1 MPSPPRR
8 KSPSP
13 AALGTHLEWHGR
25 SIRVR
30 VKVPPSRRDAVGKA
44 WLKETLPTNDPREA
58 ELLKWPV
65 IGRLKNAIARVKTE
79 DDRTNRDREA
89 LAWREAID
97 HEARQLEAEGIE
109 PWRAT
114 LPLALADKA
123 EQIEATEGEAVAR
136 AFVDVA
142 SGTATPLET
151 LVDDWLKEREV
162 SGRTEQAFR
171 YAVKQ
176 LVAWCGD
183 SEVPQTVQA
192 IDRRAAGR
200 FVQERFINQGT
211 DPGTANKTVTGLKS
225 YWTWLIKRGHIESD
239 GKRDAPNPW
248 QGQRLGK
255 KKKRRGENGEPSKR
269 PFTDAEVATLI
280 TGTAHKQRL
289 GDFVVIA
296 ALTGMRRD
304 EIANLRVKH
313 VADGM
318 IRVLGTKTDAALR
331 DVPVHPDLVDLFKRR
346 AGGKSANDFIFDELP
361 EQTSDAR
368 GRGAPITQEFT
379 RDRRELGVEDKEEGA
394 RQSRIDLHSFR
405 RWFIKKAVAAL
416 EDGATGFTA
425 WTIADV
431 VGHSKDDGPLPMT
444 MGRYPGRADV
454 KALRACVDS
463 VNLPVSEG

>member
-1 MPSPPRR
+1 MPSPSRR

-30 VKVPPSRRDAVGKA
+30 VKVPPSRREAVGKA

-65 IGRLKNAIARVKTE
+65 IGRLKNTIAGVKTE

-89 LAWREAID
+89 LAWKEAID
-97 HEARQLEAEGIE
+97 HEARQLEDEGIE

-114 LPLALADKA
+114 LPLALTDKA

-142 SGTATPLET
+142 SGTATPLQT

-176 LVAWCGD
+176 LALWCGEAD
-183 SEVPQTVQA
+183 VPQTVQA
-192 IDRRAAGR
+192 IDRRTAGR
-200 FVQERFINQGT
+200 FVQQRFTNQGT
-211 DPGTANKTVTGLKS
+211 DPGTANKTITGLKS
-225 YWTWLIKRGHIESD
+225 YWTWLIKRGHIEGD
-239 GKRDAPNPW
+239 GSREASNPW
-248 QGQRLGK
+248 EGQRLGK
-255 KKKRRGENGEPSKR
+255 KKRRGEAGEPSKR
-269 PFTDAEVATLI
+269 PFTDAEVSILVA
-280 TGTAHKQRL
+280 GTARKQRL
-289 GDFVVIA
+289 GDFVNVA

-304 EIANLRVKH
+304 EIANLKVKH
-313 VADGM
+313 IADGV

-331 DVPVHPDLVDLFKRR
+331 DVPVHPDLTDLLKRR
-346 AGGKSANDFIFDELP
+346 STGKSANDFIFDELP

-368 GRGAPITQEFT
+368 
-379 RDRRELGVEDKEEGA
+379 V
-394 RQSRIDLHSFR
+394 
-405 RWFIKKAVAAL
+405 
-416 EDGATGFTA
+416 
-425 WTIADV
+425 
-431 VGHSKDDGPLPMT
+431 
-444 MGRYPGRADV
+444 
-454 KALRACVDS
+454 
-463 VNLPVSEG
+463 